1 LIRVNKFD
9 KQVPGFSDPENFTI
23 IWIEKGIRS
32 LQIDFELFDP
42 TPGSIFFI
50 MPGQEVLLEFE
61 SEPAGWIIHFGSSF
75 LKNRIEEN
83 LVIKQVDIFSTF
95 SEVPKIILSPKI
107 GERVHL
113 IAEMID
119 EFAGSE
125 IPNKEAAAASL
136 LKTLLI
142 YCDSKCN
149 IRLNT
154 ENHSNDVE
162 IAREYKR
169 LVSRHFTKVHQVSEY
184 ADMMNI
190 SPRYLN
196 QVVKKVLGVTAKS
209 VIHEQIMIKAR
220 RELKFSNDSI
230 KEIAYKL
237 GFCDPFYFSNY
248 FKKMIGCSPSD
259 YRSVKFHISA
269 TA

>member
-1 LIRVNKFD
+1 MNQSELISVNKID
-9 KQVPGFSDPENFTI
+9 KQVSGFTDPDNFII
-23 IWIEKGIRS
+23 IWIEKGIRT
-32 LQIDFELFDP
+32 LQIDFEIFDP

-50 MPGQEVLLEFE
+50 LPGQQVFFECE
-61 SEPAGWIIHFGSSF
+61 SEPFGWIIHFSRCF

-83 LVIKQVDIFSTF
+83 LIIKQVDIFSTF
-95 SEVPKIILSPKI
+95 AEVPKIILSPKI

-149 IRLNT
+149 IRLNVD
-154 ENHSNDVE
+154 NQSNDIQ
-162 IAREYKR
+162 IAREYKN
-169 LVSRHFTKVHQVSEY
+169 LVSCHFTEIHQVSEY
-184 ADMMNI
+184 AKMMNI
-190 SPRYLN
+190 SSRYLN

-209 VIHEQIMIKAR
+209 VIHEQIIIKAR

-230 KEIAYKL
+230 KEIAFNL

-259 YRSVKFHISA
+259 YRSP
-269 TA
+269 

>member
-1 LIRVNKFD
+1 MDHSGLISVNKFD
-9 KQVPGFSDPENFTI
+9 KHVPGFTDPDNFTI
-23 IWIEKGIRS
+23 IWIEKGIRNI
-32 LQIDFELFDP
+32 QIDFELFDP

-50 MPGQEVLLEFE
+50 LPGQQVFLEFE
-61 SEPAGWIIHFGSSF
+61 SKPSGWIIHFSSCF
-75 LKNRIEEN
+75 FKNRIEEN
-83 LVIKQVDIFSTF
+83 LIIKQVDIFSTF
-95 SEVPKIILSPKI
+95 AEVPKIILSPKI
-107 GERVHL
+107 GERIHL

-142 YCDSKCN
+142 YCDSRCN
-149 IRLNT
+149 IRLNV
-154 ENHSNDVE
+154 ENQSNDIQ
-162 IAREYKR
+162 IARVYKN
-169 LVSRHFTKVHQVSEY
+169 LVSKHFKEIHQVSEY
-184 ADMMNI
+184 ADMMNL

-209 VIHEQIMIKAR
+209 VIHEQIIIKAR

-230 KEIAYKL
+230 KEIAFNL
-237 GFCDPFYFSNY
+237 GFCDSFYFSNY

-259 YRSVKFHISA
+259 YRSL
-269 TA
+269 